1 MERMLQDL
9 LDELII
15 DESKLLYRLS
25 ANRSG
30 MAILCISPI
39 VSSPLKTG
47 TMTCISSQ
55 PPAAGHLLS
64 NHQESRTQVFFEK
77 TPLQNEERGQK
88 KIA

>member
-30 MAILCISPI
+30 MAILCILRS
-39 VSSPLKTG
+39 
-47 TMTCISSQ
+47 C
-55 PPAAGHLLS
+55 LL
-64 NHQESRTQVFFEK
+64 H
-77 TPLQNEERGQK
+77 
-88 KIA
+88 